1 MRIHYCY
8 PELVTDELIDVIAE
22 ENKICNYLD
31 IPIQHINDKI
41 LKRMGRR
48 TGKEQI
54 VTLLSKLRRR
64 IPDIVIRTS
73 LIVGFP
79 GESESDFLE
88 LNEFVEKAEFDR
100 LGVFTYSREEDTPA
114 YNLPDQVDE
123 EEKVRRQEM
132 IMFTQAEIDDM
143 KNQNKIGSI
152 VKVLVEGRDE
162 IIKSYYG
169 RTYADSMEIDGK
181 VFFKSGRKLNEGDF
195 VDVKVEQAMDMDL
208 FGSEV

>member
-1 MRIHYCY
+1 M
-8 PELVTDELIDVIAE
+8 
-22 ENKICNYLD
+22 
-31 IPIQHINDKI
+31 
-41 LKRMGRR
+41 
-48 TGKEQI
+48 
-54 VTLLSKLRRR
+54 
-64 IPDIVIRTS
+64 
-73 LIVGFP
+73 
-79 GESESDFLE
+79 E

-162 IIKSYYG
+162 IIKVITAELMQIPW
-169 RTYADSMEIDGK
+169 R
-181 VFFKSGRKLNEGDF
+181 
-195 VDVKVEQAMDMDL
+195 
-208 FGSEV
+208 

>member
-1 MRIHYCY
+1 
-8 PELVTDELIDVIAE
+8 
-22 ENKICNYLD
+22 
-31 IPIQHINDKI
+31 
-41 LKRMGRR
+41 MGRR
-48 TGKEQI
+48 TDKKQI
-54 VTLLSKLRRR
+54 VTLLKTLREK
-64 IPDIVIRTS
+64 IPDIIIRTS

-88 LNEFVEKAEFDR
+88 LNEFIEKAEFDR

-123 EEKVRRQEM
+123 EEKIRRREM
-132 IMFTQAEIDDM
+132 IMFTQAEIDDG
-143 KNQNKIGSI
+143 KNRDKIGSI
-152 VKVLVEGRDE
+152 VRVLVEGRDE

-181 VFFKSGRKLNEGDF
+181 VFFKSDRNLNEGDF

-208 FGSEV
+208 FGAEI

>member
-1 MRIHYCY
+1 VRIHYCY

-123 EEKVRRQEM
+123 KKKC
-132 IMFTQAEIDDM
+132 AA
-143 KNQNKIGSI
+143 KK
-152 VKVLVEGRDE
+152 
-162 IIKSYYG
+162 
-169 RTYADSMEIDGK
+169 
-181 VFFKSGRKLNEGDF
+181 
-195 VDVKVEQAMDMDL
+195 
-208 FGSEV
+208 

>member
-1 MRIHYCY
+1 M
-8 PELVTDELIDVIAE
+8 
-22 ENKICNYLD
+22 
-31 IPIQHINDKI
+31 
-41 LKRMGRR
+41 
-48 TGKEQI
+48 
-54 VTLLSKLRRR
+54 LSKLRRR

-132 IMFTQAEIDDM
+132 
-143 KNQNKIGSI
+143 
-152 VKVLVEGRDE
+152 
-162 IIKSYYG
+162 
-169 RTYADSMEIDGK
+169 
-181 VFFKSGRKLNEGDF
+181 
-195 VDVKVEQAMDMDL
+195 
-208 FGSEV
+208 